1 MKKKQ
6 KNMKGIRQPNL
17 NGSLTR
23 PLSDESERNA
33 LRSTLS
39 GLEYM
44 QPAKTLSIES
54 AVTAASVTREDHS
67 QVA

>member
-1 MKKKQ
+1 
-6 KNMKGIRQPNL
+6 MKGIRRPNL

-44 QPAKTLSIES
+44 QPA
-54 AVTAASVTREDHS
+54 
-67 QVA
+67 